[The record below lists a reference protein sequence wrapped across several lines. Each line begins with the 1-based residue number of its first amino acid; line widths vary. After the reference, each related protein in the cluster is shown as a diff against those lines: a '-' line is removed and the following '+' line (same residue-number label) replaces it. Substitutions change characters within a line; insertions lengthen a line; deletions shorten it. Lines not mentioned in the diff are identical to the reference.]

1 GTIQKATLNATMTV
15 IGNYVAAGD
24 PATAKA
30 YLEAQLAVTGTYAIT
45 DTTVRGLYAELIAVL

>member
-1 GTIQKATLNATMTV
+1 MTV